1 MEPLTSNFRNN
12 VDRHPD
18 RDFIVFPDARMTYA
32 ETDELALRV
41 AKSLYAMGV
50 RSSDRVG
57 ILMANSFDYVG
68 VLFGISYL
76 GAIPVLY
83 NGRFKAREIAH
94 VTSDADIKVI
104 ITSDQIDEH
113 TDYGELLHSALP
125 GLEEYRFGMERSIN
139 KNTPNL
145 EAAVMF
151 VEKDIDVFINQ

>member
-1 MEPLTSNFRNN
+1 
-12 VDRHPD
+12 
-18 RDFIVFPDARMTYA
+18 
-32 ETDELALRV
+32 
-41 AKSLYAMGV
+41 
-50 RSSDRVG
+50 
-57 ILMANSFDYVG
+57 MANSFDYVG

-125 GLEEYRFGMERSIN
+125 GLEEYRFGMERPIN

-151 VEKDIDVFINQ
+151 GEKEMDGFINQKKFFEFSSACLLYTSPSPRDRTRSRMPSSA